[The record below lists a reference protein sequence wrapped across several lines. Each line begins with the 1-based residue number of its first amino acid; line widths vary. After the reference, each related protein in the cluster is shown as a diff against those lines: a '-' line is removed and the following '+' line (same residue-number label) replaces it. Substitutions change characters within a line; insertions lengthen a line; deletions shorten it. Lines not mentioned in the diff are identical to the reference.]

1 MTNTTIHSIL
11 KGLCGVSAVITFA
24 AATAVAQT
32 TTKEIIHG
40 DATVTT
46 EKLSG
51 VVTYVEGN
59 TLVVKMSTGEMRT
72 FTVPESRKFVIDGKE
87 LTVHDL
93 KPGTSLSATLTTTTT
108 PITERTTTNGT
119 ATVWFVNGSNVILT
133 LPDGTNKMYKAKSD
147 FKFKVNDQEA
157 TVGDL
162 RKGMK
167 ITVLKIVAEPRTEI
181 ATNTTVV
188 GSAPRAKQV
197 VAQAAP
203 PAPAPVK
210 RASVPPPAPVAA
222 VPPPPPVQVAAAQAP
237 TPAPVQVAAIPAKL
251 PTTGS
256 PFPMAGALGLLFTG
270 VGLGLRALRR
280 S

>member
-1 MTNTTIHSIL
+1 MTHTTNRRIL
-11 KGLCGVSAVITFA
+11 KGLYAASAVFTFV
-24 AATAVAQT
+24 AATASAQT
-32 TTKEIIHG
+32 TTKEVIQG
-40 DATVTT
+40 DATVST

-51 VVTYVEGN
+51 VVTYVQGN
-59 TLVVKMSTGEMRT
+59 TLVVNLSTGEMRT

-93 KPGTSLSATLTTTTT
+93 KPGTSLNATVTTTTT

-147 FKFKVNDQEA
+147 FKFRINDREA
-157 TVGDL
+157 TVNDL
-162 RKGMK
+162 KKGMK
-167 ITVLKIVAEPRTEI
+167 ITVEKIVAEPRTEV
-181 ATNTTVV
+181 ASNTVV
-188 GSAPRAKQV
+188 TGSAPRPKQV

-203 PAPAPVK
+203 PAPAPVT
-210 RASVPPPAPVAA
+210 RAAPAPVAA
-222 VPPPPPVQVAAAQAP
+222 VPPPPAPAPVQVAAAQAP
-237 TPAPVQVAAIPAKL
+237 TPAPVHPAAIPAKL

-256 PFPMAGALGLLFTG
+256 PFPLVGVLGLLFTG
-270 VGLGLRALRR
+270 VGLGLRTLRR